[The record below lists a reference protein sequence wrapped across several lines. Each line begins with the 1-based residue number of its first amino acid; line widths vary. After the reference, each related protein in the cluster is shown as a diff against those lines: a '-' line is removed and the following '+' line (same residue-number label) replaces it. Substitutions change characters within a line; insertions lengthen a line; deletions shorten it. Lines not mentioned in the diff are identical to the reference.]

1 MRLHVIALFALMAL
15 FALSAVAADISG
27 KWVSEM
33 PGRDGGTV
41 TTTYNFKVSGST
53 LTGTISSQRGD
64 QEITEGK
71 VTGDEIT
78 FATVRE
84 TPNGTMKIVYK
95 GKISGN
101 EIRLTREMPAGMG
114 GGQRG
119 GGGGGMGGGRG
130 PQEIVLK
137 RAS

>member
-1 MRLHVIALFALMAL
+1 VRIRILALCALVSLFAVAAL
-15 FALSAVAADISG
+15 AADISG
-27 KWVSEM
+27 KWTSET

-41 TTTYNFKVSGST
+41 TTTYTFKVSGGT
-53 LTGTISSQRGD
+53 LTGTITSQRGD
-64 QEITEGK
+64 QEISEGK
-71 VTGDEIT
+71 ISGDELS
-78 FATVRE
+78 FVTVRE
-84 TPNGTMKIVYK
+84 GPNGQIKIAYK
-95 GKISGN
+95 GKVSGN

-119 GGGGGMGGGRG
+119 GGGGGGGRG

>member
-1 MRLHVIALFALMAL
+1 MVVMFVLASVFAV
-15 FALSAVAADISG
+15 SAMAADISG

-41 TTTYNFKVSGST
+41 TTTYNFKVSGGT
-53 LTGTISSQRGD
+53 LTGTITSQRGD
-64 QEITEGK
+64 QEISEGK
-71 VTGDEIT
+71 VSGEDIT

-114 GGQRG
+114 GQRG
-119 GGGGGMGGGRG
+119 GGGGRG

-137 RAS
+137 RAN